1 MNSRK
6 VGSKKELLRNVLI
19 LYGVRGCTY
28 LLPLVT
34 FPYLAR
40 VLRPEGL
47 GAVIFSQTIGGIIA
61 IGVEYGF
68 DFSATRETAR
78 LSSDKKSLRDLISG
92 VLAAKLLLALVGI
105 MGAVFFR
112 PYILRVA
119 PSDALFWASTLWGV
133 AQGINMLWYFQGQQR
148 MNWAG
153 GLDIGGKIVATLS
166 IFVFVHQ
173 PADGWKV
180 MAAQAAGCSVSHAI
194 TIGIAYRE
202 VGLRWP
208 SARLTWQALRL
219 GWSMFLFRA
228 AQYLTTANAVILG
241 VFATSTAVGL
251 FAGAEKFRQVAA
263 QGLWPI
269 NQALF
274 PHQSQLVN
282 ENRTKALR
290 MVRKSLALLGVL
302 SSIFGLSLIFGA
314 PVIVRLVLGAAFMP
328 AVPVLRVLGVLVPLQ
343 ALCDVISFQWML
355 PLRLDRQFNL
365 VILTSGIGAVA
376 MGILLAP
383 PMGAL
388 GVAIAVTIAQMYA
401 LIAILIVLRRRG
413 LSPFQFHRQRRRRW
427 KLRTLKPSWNT
438 IKRALAFTA

>member
-1 MNSRK
+1 
-6 VGSKKELLRNVLI
+6 
-19 LYGVRGCTY
+19 
-28 LLPLVT
+28 
-34 FPYLAR
+34 
-40 VLRPEGL
+40 
-47 GAVIFSQTIGGIIA
+47 
-61 IGVEYGF
+61 
-68 DFSATRETAR
+68 
-78 LSSDKKSLRDLISG
+78 
-92 VLAAKLLLALVGI
+92 
-105 MGAVFFR
+105 
-112 PYILRVA
+112 
-119 PSDALFWASTLWGV
+119 
-133 AQGINMLWYFQGQQR
+133 
-148 MNWAG
+148 
-153 GLDIGGKIVATLS
+153 
-166 IFVFVHQ
+166 
-173 PADGWKV
+173 

-228 AQYLTTANAVILG
+228 AQYLTTANAV
-241 VFATSTAVGL
+241 GL

-274 PHQSQLVN
+274 PHQSQLVS

-314 PVIVRLVLGAAFMP
+314 PMIVRLVLGPAFMP

-343 ALCDVISFQWML
+343 ALCAVISFQWML

-376 MGILLAP
+376 MGVLLAP
-383 PMGAL
+383 LMGAL

-413 LSPFQFHRQRRRRW
+413 LSPFQFRRKIRRPW
-427 KLRTLKPSWNT
+427 KLRTLKPSWNA